1 MTTHSDEA
9 DASWPG
15 LLLGFELSSRL
26 QLFGHVLVQVV
37 IPRHVIL
44 LKDHATL
51 VIHVLVC
58 VVKDHATL
66 VIHVLVQVFVPRHAA
81 EGK

>member
-1 MTTHSDEA
+1 MF
-9 DASWPG
+9 WG
-15 LLLGFELSSRL
+15 
-26 QLFGHVLVQVV
+26 VV
-37 IPRHVIL
+37 
-44 LKDHATL
+44 KDQDTL